1 MKKNKRNW
9 IQRGQPPPLPRT
21 TQKKEAGYDPPAC
34 KATCHAAV
42 TPSLRANPRSPYLG
56 CLWSS
61 SNQLAPGTPKK
72 VSRELSGTGGV

>member
-1 MKKNKRNW
+1 MKKIKETVFKEVN
-9 IQRGQPPPLPRT
+9 PPLPRT
-21 TQKKEAGYDPPAC
+21 TQKEETGYDPTAC